1 MSPTAGRQLTMV
13 AGQCG
18 KEAAVWHTVVEAL
31 GRLSVAAPPL
41 GLLRSK
47 RGSRHPTTPDLD
59 RLIVEVTEDLERPDE
74 MVQLRLRRGW
84 CAEAMRAM
92 SDEGRDDDLLID
104 LVIEVTEAISQ
115 ARNR

>member
-13 AGQCG
+13 AGNVERSPQ
-18 KEAAVWHTVVEAL
+18 VWHTVVEAL

-47 RGSRHPTTPDLD
+47 RGSGHPTTPDLD
-59 RLIVEVTEDLERPDE
+59 RLIVEVTEEPDRPDE

-84 CAEAMRAM
+84 YAQAMRAM
-92 SDEGRDDDLLID
+92 SDQGQEDDLLID